1 MTDEVLSIVSAVLVN
16 ALIFTSMAF
25 ASFTDDMPRPLK
37 PEYDAIDVT
46 PVELPKLGVKPPPK
60 QLPRIK
66 EEAPPPPPETDTA
79 SLSRQK
85 KEKEELEKKKKEEEK
100 KQREL
105 AEKKRRDEEKRKKD
119 IEREKEKERKARKKR
134 MRDAMRKI
142 KNRDKRA
149 DEDSPDGFEDG
160 DRDGNSTDPNA
171 RRNKATYINR
181 VIAAIQRQFEIPT
194 VIPPNQRNKL
204 KAKVKFKFDKG
215 GKLVGAPRL
224 AKSSGNRLFD
234 QAALRAL
241 KKFAP
246 GAPGRIP
253 VPPHSLPSLR
263 RSVLGTGLTLWMS
276 GKK

>member
-1 MTDEVLSIVSAVLVN
+1 MTDEALSIVSAVLVN

-25 ASFTDDMPRPLK
+25 ASLSEPAPK
-37 PEYDAIDVT
+37 PIAPEFDVVDIT

-66 EEAPPPPPETDTA
+66 EEAPPPPPETDVA
-79 SLSRQK
+79 NLHREEK
-85 KEKEELEKKKKEEEK
+85 KKKEELEKKKEEK

-119 IEREKEKERKARKKR
+119 IERQKEEDEKKARKKR
-134 MRDAMRKI
+134 MARALRKI

-149 DEDSPDGFEDG
+149 DEDSPDGFNDG
-160 DRDGNSTDPNA
+160 DRDGNSVDPNA

-181 VIAAIQRQFEIPT
+181 VISAIQRQFEIPT

-215 GKLVGAPRL
+215 GKLVGAPKL
-224 AKSSGNRLFD
+224 ATSSGNRLFD

-253 VPPHSLPSLR
+253 VPPHSLPKLR
-263 RSVLGTGLTLWMS
+263 RSVLGNGLTLWMS

>member
-1 MTDEVLSIVSAVLVN
+1 MTDELLSVVSAVLVN
-16 ALIFTSMAF
+16 ALIFTGMAF
-25 ASFTDDMPRPLK
+25 ASFTGDSAPRPVV
-37 PEYDAIDVT
+37 PQFDAVDIT
-46 PVELPKLGVKPPPK
+46 PVELPKLGEKKPEN
-60 QLPRIK
+60 QLPRIT
-66 EEAPPPPPETDTA
+66 EPAPAPPPETDKV
-79 SLSRQK
+79 SLSRK
-85 KEKEELEKKKKEEEK
+85 KKQEELEKKKKEEK

-105 AEKKRRDEEKRKKD
+105 AKQKRRDEEKRKKE
-119 IEREKEKERKARKKR
+119 IERQKKEDERKARKKR

-142 KNRDKRA
+142 KKRDKRA
-149 DEDSPDGFEDG
+149 DEDSPDGFADG

-194 VIPPNQRNKL
+194 VIPPNKRKKL
-204 KAKVKFKFDKG
+204 KAKVQFKFDKN
-215 GKLVGAPRL
+215 GKLTGPPRL

-246 GAPGRIP
+246 SASGRIP
-253 VPPHSLPSLR
+253 VPPHSLPKLR
-263 RSVLGTGLTLWMS
+263 RSVLGNGLTLWMS

>member
-1 MTDEVLSIVSAVLVN
+1 MTDELLSVVSAVLVN

-25 ASFTDDMPRPLK
+25 ASFTGDSAPRPVV
-37 PEYDAIDVT
+37 PQFDAVDIT
-46 PVELPKLGVKPPPK
+46 PVELPKLGEKKPEN

-66 EEAPPPPPETDTA
+66 EEAPPPPPETDMA
-79 SLSRQK
+79 RLSREK
-85 KEKEELEKKKKEEEK
+85 KKQEELEKKKEEK

-105 AEKKRRDEEKRKKD
+105 AKKKRRDEEKRKKE
-119 IEREKEKERKARKKR
+119 IERQKKEDERKARKKR

-149 DEDSPDGFEDG
+149 DEDSPDGFADG

-194 VIPPNQRNKL
+194 VIPPNRRNQL
-204 KAKVKFKFDKG
+204 KAKVQFKFDKN
-215 GKLVGAPRL
+215 GKLTSAPRL

-246 GAPGRIP
+246 GASGRIP
-253 VPPHSLPSLR
+253 VPPHSLPKLR
-263 RSVLGTGLTLWMS
+263 RSVLGNGLTLWMS